1 MLKYLFVITI
11 AISMIACES
20 EPPPQDPAQQQPMD
34 QEMPGQMQQPTVDTE
49 VSDEELD
56 QFLDA
61 SAKAQEVQMGFQQQM
76 IDIVEDEGIEVETYI
91 QIAEGIQM
99 GQAEED
105 IDVSEADMEK
115 FHSASASIE
124 EIGQEMD
131 AQLAEA
137 IEEEGMSMDRF
148 QEINM
153 AIQQDPE
160 LQQRIQEK
168 MGAPQMQ
175 QQQPDAQPQ
184 EY

>member
-1 MLKYLFVITI
+1 
-11 AISMIACES
+11 MIACES
-20 EPPPQDPAQQQPMD
+20 DPPPQDPAQQQQPMD
-34 QEMPGQMQQPTVDTE
+34 EEMPGQMQQPTVDTD

-76 IDIVEDEGIEVETYI
+76 IDIVEGEGIDVETYI

-105 IDVSEADMEK
+105 IDVSESDMEK
-115 FHSASASIE
+115 FRTASASIE
-124 EIGQEMD
+124 EVGQEMD
-131 AQLAEA
+131 TQLADA
-137 IEEEGMSMDRF
+137 IEEVGMSMDRF

>member
-1 MLKYLFVITI
+1 
-11 AISMIACES
+11 MIACES
-20 EPPPQDPAQQQPMD
+20 DPPPQDPAQQQQQPMD
-34 QEMPGQMQQPTVDTE
+34 EEMPGQMQQPTVDTD
-49 VSDEELD
+49 VSDEELE

-76 IDIVEDEGIEVETYI
+76 IDIVEGEGIDVETYI

-105 IDVSEADMEK
+105 IDVSESDMEK
-115 FHSASASIE
+115 FRSASASIE
-124 EIGQEMD
+124 EVGQEMD